1 MGPRGSG
8 PIINILRPRS
18 PTIKQLNIQWYTHT
32 HTHTNVTMSCMQF
45 VPVPHHSSVR
55 NTYKRLWSH
64 CPAPTNALAA
74 MPWKKMKLHD
84 VVVDWVW
91 DRHCQIFVWFWNAC
105 ITWHNPKA
113 FRLYRSS
120 SYLLLFLSSLN
131 SVHYVWRS
139 SPAGFQPCT
148 NKWQR
153 RCGSCTTSACIWQ

>member
-1 MGPRGSG
+1 
-8 PIINILRPRS
+8 
-18 PTIKQLNIQWYTHT
+18 
-32 HTHTNVTMSCMQF
+32 MSCMQF

-120 SYLLLFLSSLN
+120 SYLLFFLSSLN
-131 SVHYVWRS
+131 SVHYVWEKFTGWISAVHKQMAAAVWLLHYISMHLAIIFVLKSTEPKSGLRTS
-139 SPAGFQPCT
+139 LNIFQT
-148 NKWQR
+148 FHVI
-153 RCGSCTTSACIWQ
+153 T